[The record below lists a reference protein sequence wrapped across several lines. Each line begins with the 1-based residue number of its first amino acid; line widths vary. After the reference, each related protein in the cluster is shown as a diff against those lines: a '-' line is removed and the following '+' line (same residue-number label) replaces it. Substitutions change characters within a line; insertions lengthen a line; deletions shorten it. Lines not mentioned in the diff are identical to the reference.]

1 MTKSNE
7 SVKVVVSSLSG
18 IIGFLALVVVLTNW
32 LYPSLSIPL
41 WIVAISTVILILTII
56 AWVIVAIIFVII
68 LVYLRKK

>member
-1 MTKSNE
+1 
-7 SVKVVVSSLSG
+7 
-18 IIGFLALVVVLTNW
+18 
-32 LYPSLSIPL
+32 LSIPL